1 MQTVNFQCGHCG
13 KLMAVGVEFLGQQV
27 RCPHC
32 QQVVIAPA
40 ANVHAAPAPAPAPF
54 PALEPPPAPAPPENL
69 FGSLTTDQPGPPDD
83 PFRTFSVN
91 ANEDIFNTRKEPE
104 DALFGESDA
113 PRLEIP
119 RDIVPSAPSHA
130 FDMPLET
137 TSANWPPAP
146 ETTRPI
152 DSMAPPSGDGLAQEP
167 GIGAQE
173 PEMMPWSPIN
183 GTPAAPT
190 SPLDG
195 AQQEMGA
202 MSSPSVRKLREESAR
217 INWFIPLIFLPL
229 VLYAILATVGCAILY
244 MRIQAQA
251 QTPSLWEQ
259 FPDVDGDTPGARPRP
274 KGGVNLRFKR
284 EDAIKPL
291 PEKLH
296 VKLGE
301 TLRLGDLEV
310 TPMKVRRDPV
320 KILTEGFPRA
330 EPLAHDSLVLT
341 LQFRNLS
348 DTYAFTPLDNYFDR
362 HWDGNKDWVP
372 LTVLAAGTNLFFFGG
387 PARWVSPTLNERSRE
402 RREWVVLPGRK
413 NIDRQGLAPGES
425 TEACVCTDGTDPAVA
440 AYLFGIDEAG
450 KRGRNPYSG
459 KLLWRVQVRRGQ
471 IDYNGMRRPAV
482 AVIGVEFTS
491 KDYAN

>member
-13 KLMAVGVEFLGQQV
+13 KLMAVGVEFLGQQL

-32 QQVVIAPA
+32 QQVVLAPA
-40 ANVHAAPAPAPAPF
+40 ANAHAAPAPPPAPF
-54 PALEPPPAPAPPENL
+54 PATEPPPAPAPPENP
-69 FGSLTTDQPGPPDD
+69 FGSLTTDQPARPDD
-83 PFRTFSVN
+83 TFRMLSVN

-104 DALFGESDA
+104 DALFGDSES

-119 RDIVPSAPSHA
+119 RDIVPSAPAHS

-137 TSANWPPAP
+137 TPASSPPVP
-146 ETTRPI
+146 ETTLPI
-152 DSMAPPSGDGLAQEP
+152 DAMAPSSDNEFGDGPRAGAHEP
-167 GIGAQE
+167 DTVQ
-173 PEMMPWSPIN
+173 WSPIN
-183 GTPAAPT
+183 GTPAPP
-190 SPLDG
+190 SSVLDG
-195 AQQEMGA
+195 APQEMGA
-202 MSSPSVRKLREESAR
+202 MASPSVRKLREESAR
-217 INWFIPLIFLPL
+217 INWFVPLVLLPL

-251 QTPSLWEQ
+251 LAPSLWEQ
-259 FPDVDGDTPGARPRP
+259 FPDVDGDTPGVRPKP
-274 KGGVNLRFKR
+274 KGGGNLRFKR

-301 TLRLGDLEV
+301 TLRLGDLEI
-310 TPMKVRRDPV
+310 TPLKVRRDRV
-320 KILTEGFPRA
+320 KIITEGFPQA

-341 LQFRNLS
+341 LKFRNLS
-348 DTYAFTPLDNYFDR
+348 DDHAFTPLDNYFDR

-372 LTVLAAGTNLFFFGG
+372 LTLLAAGTTRFFGG
-387 PARWVSPTLNERSRE
+387 PARWVSPALNERSRE
-402 RREWVVLPGRK
+402 RREWVVLPGRT
-413 NIDRQGLAPGES
+413 NIDRHGLAPGES
-425 TEACVCTDGTDPAVA
+425 TEACVCTDGTNPAVA

-450 KRGRNPYSG
+450 KRVRNPWSG

-471 IDYNGMRRPAV
+471 IEYNGKHRPAV
-482 AVIGVEFTS
+482 AVIGVEFAS